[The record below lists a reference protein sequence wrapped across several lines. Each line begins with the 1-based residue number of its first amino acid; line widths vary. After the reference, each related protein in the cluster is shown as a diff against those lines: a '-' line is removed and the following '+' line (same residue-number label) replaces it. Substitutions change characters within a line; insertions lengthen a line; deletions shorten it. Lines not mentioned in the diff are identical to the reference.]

1 MIRKGFYKID
11 GHLYVLIDPISPFIF
26 SRLTPEGLLKNL
38 KMEEEDLDEA
48 VYLGNTSPKMI
59 ASLVAM
65 EEENEY
71 ESCQLGKILIY
82 AEEEL
87 KKISDRIFLLW
98 KSKTNEDLRFNLE
111 DAIVQEIASNKLFN
125 TVDLNNKVFIQI
137 IKDHA
142 SFLRKTQN
150 YEHVYENS
158 LDLMFNFRK
167 AFGLRFSLQKDSD
180 QKEIALSYFAI
191 YVYRNVQDQIDEFSK
206 IKVEAQPENE

>member
-1 MIRKGFYKID
+1 MTLRKGFYKID

-26 SRLTPEGLLKNL
+26 SRLTPEGFLKNI
-38 KMEEEDLDEA
+38 KVEEEDLGEV

-87 KKISDRIFLLW
+87 KKISDRVFLVW
-98 KSKTNEDLRFNLE
+98 KMSQNSHFNLE
-111 DAIVQEIASNKLFN
+111 DTVVQEVASNKLFN
-125 TVDLNNKVFIQI
+125 TVDLDNKTFIQI

-142 SFLRKTQN
+142 SFLRENQN
-150 YEHVYENS
+150 YEHVYDNP
-158 LDLMFNFRK
+158 LDLISNFRRL
-167 AFGLRFSLQKDSD
+167 FRLRFSLQKDVE
-180 QKEIALSYFAI
+180 QKEIALSHFAV
-191 YVYRNVQDQIDEFSK
+191 YVYRNTQDQIDEFSK
-206 IKVEAQPENE
+206 SEIEAQSEDE